1 MQIMSQGKKKKNH
14 GSGNA
19 SHSSATPSRKPINW
33 MGIVALILMLGA
45 IFSYVATLDEGDPE
59 ALPNAES
66 GLAP

>member
-1 MQIMSQGKKKKNH
+1 MSQGKNKKNH
-14 GSGNA
+14 RKAGSG
-19 SHSSATPSRKPINW
+19 HSSGSPQRKPVNW

-59 ALPNAES
+59 ALPNAEN

>member
-1 MQIMSQGKKKKNH
+1 MSQGKSKKKQNH
-14 GSGNA
+14 RSGNA
-19 SHSSATPSRKPINW
+19 SHSSGTPSRKPVNW

-59 ALPNAES
+59 ALPNAEN